1 MQQLFKGDN
10 YSEEETIRGNMVL
23 LLPNNQVF
31 IWHLRVGPYED
42 LGLEFGLR
50 VFYETFVQ
58 VLKLSLKIEILL

>member
-42 LGLEFGLR
+42 LGLTVNLR
-50 VFYETFVQ
+50 AVAC
-58 VLKLSLKIEILL
+58 LG